1 MLKSELFVGGPL
13 QEAKDVW
20 RDIYDRAPCEYI
32 TLIWHWA
39 QVPTEVLLDELDLFM
54 REVLPLIELPEYR
67 AAAE

>member
-1 MLKSELFVGGPL
+1 MKKSDLFIGGTL
-13 QEAKDVW
+13 QDTKDIW

-39 QVPTEVLLDELDLFM
+39 QVPTDVLLEELDLFM
-54 REVLPLIELPEYR
+54 REVLPLIEVPAYR